1 MHPTTPPPPAPSPAP
16 APRTTPTGRLGQGEL
31 RRQVTA
37 YLAARPGDAC
47 TPGEIARALGKSAGA
62 VGNALAT
69 LADRHEADREP
80 GKPVRY
86 RANAATAGAAARPG
100 TSPARPRPAPPAAP
114 AAAAPARPAP
124 AAPPSAVTRPGG
136 QVYRARTL
144 ADRADVDALR
154 ARLGIPA
161 LLYGPPGTGKTSLV

>member
-16 APRTTPTGRLGQGEL
+16 APRTPPTGRPGQGEL

-37 YLAARPGDAC
+37 YLAARPRDAC
-47 TPGEIARALGKSAGA
+47 TPGEIARALGKSAVA

-86 RANAATAGAAARPG
+86 RANAATAGAAARPA
-100 TSPARPRPAPPAAP
+100 PAAPGPARPAPPA
-114 AAAAPARPAP
+114 
-124 AAPPSAVTRPGG
+124 
-136 QVYRARTL
+136 
-144 ADRADVDALR
+144 
-154 ARLGIPA
+154 
-161 LLYGPPGTGKTSLV
+161 

>member
-1 MHPTTPPPPAPSPAP
+1 MPPPTPPPPAPSPAP

-86 RANAATAGAAARPG
+86 PANAPTARAA
-100 TSPARPRPAPPAAP
+100 PRPPPPPPPSRPPAP
-114 AAAAPARPAP
+114 RP
-124 AAPPSAVTRPGG
+124 PP
-136 QVYRARTL
+136 
-144 ADRADVDALR
+144 
-154 ARLGIPA
+154 
-161 LLYGPPGTGKTSLV
+161 